1 MFKKLVILILTL
13 LIFISVNAEINK
25 VQNKKNIQY
34 MNELDNNLVD
44 TIKILDAF
52 NKSTDNISYD
62 IIGIERYQKFLMEMA
77 MICMNLRND
86 ITDSTQLN
94 SEQRESFVHDI
105 INLLKP
111 DVETV
116 PAIIT
121 EKQNE
126 QGIEYCRLFTKR
138 INSYLIKLLKDIVKE
153 EEAIMETRTFTQHY
167 FHLHSQQFMYQLV
180 ISFLKPSDYLSKE
193 NRAFLIR
200 VISEIEYNISNSPDP
215 VKK

>member
-44 TIKILDAF
+44 AIKILDAF
-52 NKSTDNISYD
+52 NKSTDKIPYD
-62 IIGIERYQKFLMEMA
+62 IIGIDRYQKFLMEMA

-94 SEQRESFVHDI
+94 FEQRESFVHDMI
-105 INLLKP
+105 SSLKP

-116 PAIIT
+116 PVNIT

-138 INSYLIKLLKDIVKE
+138 INSYLIKILKDIVKE